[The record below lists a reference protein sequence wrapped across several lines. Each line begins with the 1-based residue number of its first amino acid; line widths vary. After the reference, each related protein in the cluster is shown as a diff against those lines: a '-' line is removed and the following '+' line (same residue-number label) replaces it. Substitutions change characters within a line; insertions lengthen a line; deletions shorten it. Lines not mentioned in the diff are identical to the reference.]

1 MNSAQYLLENGSES
15 KIALITDRGQV
26 TYGALRGQVAAIAVE
41 LHRLGVEPGDKVAIL
56 GANSVFWVACYIA
69 IFHIGAIAVPL
80 PATIQPEEYED
91 VKQFSGFQVI
101 CLTKLAARRLRGV
114 DFDDQLCIYEDNLS
128 SLPAFSL
135 ADVPGFPVED
145 VNTEAA
151 YMLTSGTTSRPKLVR
166 VSHGNIIANSD
177 AIIEYL
183 KLDKDERMMVAMPFY
198 YCFGLSLLHTHLHVG
213 GSLVLNNR
221 FAYPES
227 ILDQMEETECTG
239 FAGVPSMYHT
249 LLRKSTFGKR
259 PLPYLKK
266 IQQAGGHLPPVLV
279 QELRQTLPHA
289 EIFVMYGQTEA
300 TARLSYLPPDLLDA
314 KLGSIGHAIP
324 GVELRI
330 VDGNG
335 NDVPPGEVGEIMAW
349 GGNIT
354 LGYLDNPEAS
364 AQKYANGGL
373 RTGDLAVKD
382 EDNFIFIVDRESDIL
397 KPNGMRVSSKKI
409 ESCIMEIPQL
419 VNAAAV
425 GVPNLETGEA
435 IHVYV
440 VLAPDNQISE
450 EAILQHCRQRLPLA
464 VVPTKVEFINRLPL
478 NSNGK
483 VMLSALRKMARE
495 AVNAQSLE
503 TEIK

>member
-1 MNSAQYLLENGSES
+1 V
-15 KIALITDRGQV
+15 ALTD
-26 TYGALRGQVAAIAVE
+26 I
-41 LHRLGVEPGDKVAIL
+41 
-56 GANSVFWVACYIA
+56 
-69 IFHIGAIAVPL
+69 
-80 PATIQPEEYED
+80 
-91 VKQFSGFQVI
+91 
-101 CLTKLAARRLRGV
+101 
-114 DFDDQLCIYEDNLS
+114 
-128 SLPAFSL
+128 PAF
-135 ADVPGFPVED
+135 PVTD
-145 VNTEAA
+145 MNTEAA
-151 YMLTSGTTSRPKLVR
+151 YMLTSGTTSKPKLVR

-177 AIIEYL
+177 SIIEYL
-183 KLDKDERMMVAMPFY
+183 TLDENERMMVAMPFY
-198 YCFGLSLLHTHLHVG
+198 YCFGLSLLHTHLRVG

-227 ILDQMEETECTG
+227 ILDQMEETACTG

-266 IQQAGGHLPPVLV
+266 VQQAGGHLPPVLV
-279 QELRQTLPHA
+279 QELREHLPQA

-300 TARLSYLPPDLLDA
+300 TARLSYLPPGLLDS
-314 KLGSIGHAIP
+314 KLGSIGQAIP
-324 GVELRI
+324 GVELRV

-335 NDVPPGEVGEIMAW
+335 NDVPLGEVGEIMAW

-354 LGYLDNPEAS
+354 LGYLDDPEAS
-364 AQKYANGGL
+364 AKKYINGGL

-382 EDNFIFIVDRESDIL
+382 EDDFIFIVDRESDIL

-425 GVPNLETGEA
+425 GVPNLEMGEA

-440 VLAPDNQISE
+440 VLAPDSQISE
-450 EAILQHCRQRLPLA
+450 EAVLQHCRQRLPLA
-464 VVPTKVEFINRLPL
+464 VVPSKVNFINRLPL

-483 VMLSALRKMARE
+483 VMLPALRKMARE
-495 AVNAQSLE
+495 AANV
-503 TEIK
+503 